1 MSMRKTFPKAVRLHH
16 SRTIQEV
23 FEKGVYISLGP
34 IGVKY
39 KMAEAESSRFAV
51 SVKKKAGSAT
61 CRNRIKRL
69 LREAIRRE
77 RSLLNYA
84 YDICFFVANPPKHPL
99 DSSYVLRQVRRFFK
113 NLNKESS
120 E

>member
-1 MSMRKTFPKAVRLHH
+1 MRRTFPKAVRLHH
-16 SRTIQEV
+16 SRTIREL
-23 FEKGVYISLGP
+23 FEKGVYQSLGP

-39 KMAEAESSRFAV
+39 KIAEAESSRFAV
-51 SVKKKAGSAT
+51 SVKKKVGSAT

-69 LREAIRRE
+69 LREAIRQE
-77 RSLLNYA
+77 LSLLNCA
-84 YDICFFVANPPKHPL
+84 YDICFFVASPPKYPL
-99 DSSYVLRQVRRFFK
+99 DLSYVQCQVRRFFN

>member
-1 MSMRKTFPKAVRLHH
+1 MRKTFPKAVRLHH
-16 SRTIQEV
+16 SRTIREV
-23 FEKGVYISLGP
+23 FEKGAYLSLGP

-39 KMAEAESSRFAV
+39 KIVKAESSRFAG

-69 LREAIRRE
+69 LREVIRKE

-84 YDICFFVANPPKHPL
+84 YDICFFVASPPKHPL
-99 DSSYVLRQVRRFFK
+99 DSSYVLRQVRRFFN

>member
-1 MSMRKTFPKAVRLHH
+1 MSMRRTYPKAVRLHH
-16 SRTIQEV
+16 SRIIREV
-23 FEKGVYISLGP
+23 FDKGLYQSLGP

-39 KMAEAESSRFAV
+39 KMAEVELSRFAV
-51 SVKKKAGSAT
+51 SVKKNVGSAP

-69 LREAIRRE
+69 LREAIRQE
-77 RSLLNYA
+77 RSHLNYA
-84 YDICFFVANPPKHPL
+84 YDICFFVASPPKRPL
-99 DSSYVLRQVRRFFK
+99 DSSYVLRQVRRFFN

>member
-1 MSMRKTFPKAVRLHH
+1 MLRTFPKAVRLHH
-16 SRTIQEV
+16 SRTIREL
-23 FEKGVYISLGP
+23 FEKGVYQSLGP

-39 KMAEAESSRFAV
+39 KVAEAELSRFAV
-51 SVKKKAGSAT
+51 SVKKKAGGAP

-69 LREAIRRE
+69 LREAIRHE
-77 RSLLNYA
+77 RSMLYCS
-84 YDICFFVANPPKHPL
+84 YDICFFVASPPKYPL
-99 DSSYVLRQVRRFFK
+99 DLSYVQCQVRRFFN

>member
-1 MSMRKTFPKAVRLHH
+1 MRVQRTIPKAVRLHH
-16 SRTIQEV
+16 SRTIREV
-23 FEKGVYISLGP
+23 FEKGVYLSLGL

-39 KMAEAESSRFAV
+39 KLSEVESSRFAV

-69 LREAIRRE
+69 LREAIRQE
-77 RSLLNYA
+77 RSLLNCE
-84 YDICFFVANPPKHPL
+84 YDICFFVASPPKHPL
-99 DSSYVLRQVRRFFK
+99 NSSYVLRQVRRFFN

-120 E
+120 D

>member
-1 MSMRKTFPKAVRLHH
+1 MSMLRTFPKAVRLHH
-16 SRTIQEV
+16 SRTIREV
-23 FEKGVYISLGP
+23 FEKGVYLSLGP

-39 KMAEAESSRFAV
+39 KMTEAESSRFAV

-69 LREAIRRE
+69 LREAIRQE

-84 YDICFFVANPPKHPL
+84 YDICFFVASPPKHPL
-99 DSSYVLRQVRRFFK
+99 DSSYVLRQVRRFFN

>member
-1 MSMRKTFPKAVRLHH
+1 MSIKEPYPKTIRLNY
-16 SRTIQEV
+16 SQTIREV
-23 FEKGVYISLGP
+23 FEKGVYLSLGP

-69 LREAIRRE
+69 LREAIRQE
-77 RSLLNYA
+77 RSLLNFA
-84 YDICFFVANPPKHPL
+84 YDICFFVASPPKHPL
-99 DSSYVLRQVRRFFK
+99 DSSYVLRQVRRFFN

>member
-1 MSMRKTFPKAVRLHH
+1 MRRTFPKVVRLHH
-16 SRTIQEV
+16 SRTIREV
-23 FEKGVYISLGP
+23 FEKGVFQSLGP

-39 KMAEAESSRFAV
+39 RIAEAESSRFAV
-51 SVKKKAGSAT
+51 SVKKKVGSAP

-69 LREAIRRE
+69 LREAIRQE
-77 RSLLNYA
+77 RSLLNCE
-84 YDICFFVANPPKHPL
+84 YDICFFVASPPKHPL
-99 DSSYVLRQVRRFFK
+99 NSSYVLRQVRRFFN